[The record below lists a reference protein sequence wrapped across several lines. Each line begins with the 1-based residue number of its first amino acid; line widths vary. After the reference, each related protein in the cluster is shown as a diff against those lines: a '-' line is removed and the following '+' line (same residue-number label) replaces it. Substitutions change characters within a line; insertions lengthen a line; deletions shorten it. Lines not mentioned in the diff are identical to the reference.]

1 MAATEHAL
9 EVWVYDKGGAFK
21 HRYTQYTINSPRVG
35 EGILIGTTFYTITRI
50 IHDFNARIPGGAHTI
65 RLYVMPGV

>member
-1 MAATEHAL
+1 MGAQVHTFEI
-9 EVWVYDKGGAFK
+9 WVYDKLGAFK
-21 HRYTQYTINSPRVG
+21 HRYTQYTSNSPRVG

-50 IHDFNARIPGGAHTI
+50 VHDFNVSVPDGEHMI